1 MDKDTASALLGLSD
15 DRTPATI
22 ESAFS
27 QRRDAAQQRLATA
40 PTESLRQKYTQALQE
55 LDQARQV
62 LLSAQVAAAGGLSR
76 TKMADLP
83 GAQPLYTRLGSGGD
97 GAAREAQQLQPG
109 EVMAG
114 RYEIRAC
121 IGLGGM
127 GAVYRAFD
135 RNRREE
141 IALKVLLPHLL
152 AHPQARERLVA
163 EAKIASSLSHPN
175 IVNVFD
181 LQREADQDFLTME
194 LLQGQTLR
202 SLMQARKAARKPFTP
217 AEAADI
223 AQAIAGALDYAHKRT
238 VHRDLKPENVWVE
251 DDGTVKLMDF
261 GIARAMTNSQL
272 TQTTTAMGTA
282 YYMAPEQLR
291 GAKEVDGRADQYA
304 LGVLVYELL
313 SGDIPAG
320 RIRSLHLVN
329 KAVPKGMSAA
339 IDRALDPQR
348 EQRFAT
354 AGEFVQ
360 AMRKRHVLPGV
371 LRWPVLVP
379 VALVV
384 ALGVGAA
391 AFWPQIRALLPDAE
405 QTRAQREAAIQ
416 AQAIVETQLKQME
429 GVERELDQRV
439 RDAKGNVDRYENAV
453 RSARS
458 DAERQEP
465 ARQLEAARAQLAVET
480 EVRDTTQKL
489 VFRSDALARLRG
501 QLKLGED
508 ALKERNVAQAAQVL
522 TQAREAAEA
531 MAKVPAQV
539 REIVSARSDF
549 NGTVARIEKLAKEE
563 KQDVAAVLAALRQAS
578 DAARMAADG
587 GKLAQAVGA
596 WNEAKV
602 GATKTLNDLAD
613 KVIAGY
619 VQLVDK
625 AKQAERLDLA
635 QAALDGA
642 KRVQGYK
649 R

>member
-1 MDKDTASALLGLSD
+1 MDKEIASALLGLSD
-15 DRTPATI
+15 DHTSAAI
-22 ESAFS
+22 ESAFAV
-27 QRRDAAQQRLATA
+27 RRDAAQQRLTAA
-40 PTESLRQKYTQALQE
+40 PTEGLRQKYTQALQE

-62 LLSAQVAAAGGLSR
+62 MLSAQAAVAGGLSR

-83 GAQPLYTRLGSGGD
+83 GARPLYTRLGSGGD

-109 EVMAG
+109 EVLAG

-152 AHPQARERLVA
+152 SHPQARERLVA

-291 GAKEVDGRADQYA
+291 GAKDVDGRADQYA

-329 KAVPKGMSAA
+329 KAVPKGMSTA

-360 AMRKRHVLPGV
+360 AMRKRHALPGT

-384 ALGVGAA
+384 ALGVGTA

-405 QTRAQREAAIQ
+405 QTRAQRAAAIQ
-416 AQAIVETQLKQME
+416 AQAIIETQLKQME
-429 GVERELDQRV
+429 GMERELDQRV
-439 RDAKGNVDRYENAV
+439 RDANGNVARYENAV

-465 ARQLEAARAQLAVET
+465 ARQLEAARAQLALET

-489 VFRSDALARLRG
+489 VFRSDALAWLRG
-501 QLKLGED
+501 QLNLGED

-531 MAKVPAQV
+531 VAKVPAQV
-539 REIVSARSDF
+539 REIVSARIDF
-549 NGTVARIEKLAKEE
+549 NGTVARIEEMAELDKMDVTAALASMH
-563 KQDVAAVLAALRQAS
+563 QTANGARAAVDS
-578 DAARMAADG
+578 
-587 GKLAQAVGA
+587 GKLTQAVAG
-596 WNEAKV
+596 WNEARA
-602 GATKTLNDLAD
+602 GALRTLNDLAD
-613 KVIAGY
+613 KAIAAY
-619 VQLVDK
+619 RRRERE
-625 AKQAERLDLA
+625 AELEHRPELAEFARLS
-635 QAALDGA
+635 A